1 MTVPFTCLHTSLIFN
16 VNENKI
22 LSWKLFSFGPIYYTW
37 KCILLLEKNSD
48 SDGNAG
54 LDITTVHLGDCNS
67 MIIYQHL
74 YSTKCNF
81 FLDRNL

>member
-1 MTVPFTCLHTSLIFN
+1 METVLFRPNILHM
-16 VNENKI
+16 EM
-22 LSWKLFSFGPIYYTW
+22 YTPTR
-37 KCILLLEKNSD
+37 KNSD